1 MVSWARAEPLIAV
14 KMALHRFAE
23 AEKITDKLNDS
34 PSVSAQSL
42 WLSVQLAQRQN
53 QAVKKNHWGKMLG
66 LLFSNSA
73 QWRAYQEEVSHE

>member
-1 MVSWARAEPLIAV
+1 MKLGSLE
-14 KMALHRFAE
+14 E
-23 AEKITDKLNDS
+23 AEKILNNFNDS

-66 LLFSNSA
+66 LLFSNST
-73 QWRAYQEEVSHE
+73 QWRAYQEGASND